1 MTAARALSD
10 SELLVASWRK
20 GVLSLPDDRVPCP
33 GLIWIEPGPRG
44 RHGVW
49 AGVRTMM
56 LRFCEHWAEEAV
68 ALGWTT
74 ERLFG
79 VHRLAGAL
87 RADSTGALVSIYP
100 RKVVAIDER
109 RIVTERGPSRLT
121 SHGPTNPA
129 DCIPIW
135 EWRRT

>member
-1 MTAARALSD
+1 MTAARALSA

-33 GLIWIEPGPRG
+33 GMIWVEPGPRVRPG
-44 RHGVW
+44 IW

-56 LRFCEHWAEEAV
+56 LRFCEHWGEEAA

-74 ERLFG
+74 EQLFG

-87 RADSTGALVSIYP
+87 RADSTGALVTIYP
-100 RKVVAIDER
+100 RRVVTMDER
-109 RIVTERGPSRLT
+109 TIVTERGPSRQTFRGL
-121 SHGPTNPA
+121 TNPA
-129 DCIPIW
+129 DSIPIW
-135 EWRRT
+135 DWRRT